1 MKMYGIELEIIGGK
15 LVSGHINGM
24 AVYPMKWST
33 KEKEWVYC
41 VGKYTKEYFRK
52 LIKNGMGR
60 FDFIT
65 IK

>member
-1 MKMYGIELEIIGGK
+1 MKLYGIELTTKNGK
-15 LVSGHINGM
+15 LVAGNIDGM
-24 AVYPMKWST
+24 AVYPMRWDA

-52 LIKNGMGR
+52 LIKNGLAR
-60 FDFIT
+60 FDFVS